1 VSTFRVLVLGANHFV
16 GRRLSAA
23 IRVTDWASCFGDD
36 LKFDE
41 SNPASLGQA
50 LAACDAVVNA
60 AHGSPAA
67 IGTAAKTL
75 YDLASRLAAP
85 PRIIHL
91 SSMTVYGAAVG
102 EVEESAEL
110 RADLGRYAAAQLAAE
125 RRAAAYPNCVVLR
138 PGCEYGP
145 SCPDWSGRIAR
156 LLMARR
162 LGDLGAAGDGYC
174 NLIYLDD
181 LTGAILTALR
191 LPGIQGQ
198 AFNLAMPQ
206 PPTWNEYFTL
216 FAKALGAVP
225 LRRIGRRRL
234 LLETKVLAP
243 PLRVAEILVRRLRL
257 PVRTPAVLSPSLRR
271 TCGQEIRLDS
281 SKAQN
286 LLGLRCVSLA
296 QGLEFT
302 AQSLT
307 RGGSY

>member
-1 VSTFRVLVLGANHFV
+1 VSTLRVLVLGANHFV

-23 IRVTDWASCFGDD
+23 FRATDWASCFGDD
-36 LKFDE
+36 PGFDE
-41 SNPASLGQA
+41 RNPASLGQA
-50 LAACDAVVNA
+50 LTACDAVVNA
-60 AHGSPAA
+60 AHGSPAR
-67 IGTAAKTL
+67 IGAGAKTL
-75 YDLASRLAAP
+75 YDLAARLATR
-85 PRIIHL
+85 PRIVHL
-91 SSMTVYGAAVG
+91 SSMTVYGSAVG
-102 EVEESAEL
+102 NVAESAEL
-110 RADLGRYAAAQLAAE
+110 RADLGDYAAAQLAAE
-125 RRAAAYPNCVVLR
+125 RCAAAYPNCVVLR

-156 LLMARR
+156 LLIARR

-206 PPTWNEYFTL
+206 PPTWNEYFTV

-234 LLETKVLAP
+234 QLETKVLAP
-243 PLRVAEILVRRLRL
+243 PLRVAEILVQRLRL
-257 PVRTPAVLSPSLRR
+257 PGRTPAVLSPSLRR
-271 TCGQEIRLDS
+271 TCEQEIRLDS

-286 LLGLRCVSLA
+286 LLGLRCISLA
-296 QGLEFT
+296 QGLAFT
-302 AQSLT
+302 AQSPAT
-307 RGGSY
+307 GSSY